1 MTQYSERRKQQRFL
15 ANGGALVMTG
25 KLRFFNLGKPRFIK
39 FGPVINISKG
49 GVSIQYISSK
59 KKPDKYTELSITM
72 PAEDLKLDNIS
83 FETVTDFQKTEFL
96 KSKKIR
102 QRCIKFHNLTESQ
115 MFQVDYFLDNH
126 TSGLVRD
133 RRSNRDRRESNL
145 TYHSNSPNIKPDIK
159 PNLKTDRRL
168 QGERRRYNV

>member
-1 MTQYSERRKQQRFL
+1 MTQYKDRRKHQRLL
-15 ANGGALVMTG
+15 ANGGTLVMTG
-25 KLRFFNLGKPRFIK
+25 KPRFLNLGKPRFFK

-49 GVSIQYISSK
+49 GISIQYISSK
-59 KKPDKYTELSITM
+59 KRPNKYTELSITM

-126 TSGLVRD
+126 TNGLAMD
-133 RRSNRDRRESNL
+133 RRSKQDRRKSNL
-145 TYHSNSPNIKPDIK
+145 PRFSESQGLNK
-159 PNLKTDRRL
+159 DRRN
-168 QGERRRYNV
+168 QGERRRY